1 MSDLDLLRQ
10 AEEELVSRLNKV
22 RLSIEKLEKPKL
34 GKLPNTRAGFYHIH
48 SSDYECGIAYV
59 VSYVDQGGART
70 EYAPCRKLVNHN
82 GDCGYED
89 NSAF

>member
-10 AEEELVSRLNKV
+10 AEEELVSRLHKV

-34 GKLPNTRAGFYHIH
+34 GKLPNSRAGFYHLH
-48 SSDYECGIAYV
+48 SGSYECGMAYRQV
-59 VSYVDQGGART
+59 ERDYFDKWRWAKCS
-70 EYAPCRKLVNHN
+70 KLVNHP

-89 NSAF
+89 NTAF